1 MRFSPVDRCAIH
13 SIFSYYCADPP
24 VYSSSPSWYFI
35 SIYSLYNPSMPGTEL
50 RVLEIAS
57 ASSRPAE
64 RKKNPR
70 SCNSSWRSAH
80 HVKTGL
86 KRLTQEPDARLSTA
100 ELDAAWSEPYGDFG
114 RNERDIVPRKPHF
127 SFVKLSPY
135 LEGELTSLKMS
146 RDAPAERHSPAIQEA
161 DTHMLR
167 GRWRRVCSSNSPAR
181 TCLLPRPAAG
191 QKQLVKVFEAF
202 SVNCL
207 PSCFLLSDRTFNART
222 KDITWLLC
230 LYQKSL
236 FCWCSM

>member
-1 MRFSPVDRCAIH
+1 MQYTRSFLTTVQILPFTVRRRVDILSPYILY
-13 SIFSYYCADPP
+13 ITPP
-24 VYSSSPSWYFI
+24 CQAPNSAC
-35 SIYSLYNPSMPGTEL
+35 L
-50 RVLEIAS
+50 R
-57 ASSRPAE
+57 SRVHHQGLQSG
-64 RKKNPR
+64 KKNPR

-127 SFVKLSPY
+127 SFVKFSPY